1 MIIQI
6 GNRDDTGS
14 GTEIGEQAKVA
25 LDEYFQ
31 GFRERN
37 PNLYVFSA
45 HLHMDEATPHMH
57 IDFVPFTTGS
67 KRGLDTRVSLKQAL
81 AAQGFR
87 GGTRG
92 ATEWNQWVLSEKEE
106 LAIAMFRHG
115 FEWEQKG
122 SHEEHLSVIDYKKQ
136 ERTKEL
142 AAVEEKLA
150 DKSSEFNCNERIQ
163 TVYHQLFDEALKR
176 YNEKQARSDRRIPNY
191 YEKIRSG
198 NQEKPFHEIILQI
211 GNKEN
216 MSATGEYAELARTV
230 LDEYYRGFQERNPNL
245 QVFSAHLHMDEATP
259 HLHIDFV
266 PFTTGSKR
274 GLDTR
279 VSLKQA
285 LAAQGFKGGTRGAT
299 EWSQW
304 VQSEKEQLAAVMER
318 YDIQWEQ
325 KGTHEKHLSVL
336 DYKKQEREKEIAALD
351 TTLAEKQDEL
361 ETVQNRID
369 NFDQG
374 AHSIERL
381 EQRMESD
388 AEFQLPDPP
397 TLMTAKTYKQRVVDP
412 LIKKLKE
419 VIRKVFY
426 HYYQALDSYHRLNT
440 TNGRLYREN
449 EHLTATNDRLKGEN
463 DALRSEL
470 KDFRF
475 LRKVL
480 GSRQIDNL
488 IAQAKEMEQQRK
500 QNQRT
505 RRRNTNYER

>member
-1 MIIQI
+1 MKRTI
-6 GNRDDTGS
+6 
-14 GTEIGEQAKVA
+14 
-25 LDEYFQ
+25 
-31 GFRERN
+31 
-37 PNLYVFSA
+37 SA
-45 HLHMDEATPHMH
+45 E
-57 IDFVPFTTGS
+57 VG
-67 KRGLDTRVSLKQAL
+67 
-81 AAQGFR
+81 
-87 GGTRG
+87 
-92 ATEWNQWVLSEKEE
+92 
-106 LAIAMFRHG
+106 
-115 FEWEQKG
+115 KG
-122 SHEEHLSVIDYKKQ
+122 SVNHNSRKFRAENVDGSRTHLNIDY
-136 ERTKEL
+136 
-142 AAVEEKLA
+142 
-150 DKSSEFNCNERIQ
+150 CNERIQ

-176 YNEKQARSDRRIPNY
+176 YNEKQTRSDRRIPNY

-198 NQEKPFHEIILQI
+198 
-211 GNKEN
+211 
-216 MSATGEYAELARTV
+216 
-230 LDEYYRGFQERNPNL
+230 FQERNPSL
-245 QVFSAHLHMDEATP
+245 RVFSAHLHMDEATP
-259 HLHIDFV
+259 HIHIDFV

-299 EWSQW
+299 EWAQW

-325 KGTHEKHLSVL
+325 KGTHEKHLSVM

-351 TTLAEKQDEL
+351 STLAEKQDEL

-374 AHSIERL
+374 TQSIEKL
-381 EQRMESD
+381 EQRIESD

-397 TLMTAKTYKQRVVDP
+397 TLMTAKTYKQRFVDP

-419 VIRKVFY
+419 VIREVFY
-426 HYYQALDSYHRLNT
+426 HYYKALDSYHRLNT

-463 DALRSEL
+463 EVLRSEL

-480 GSRQIDNL
+480 GSQQIDNL
-488 IAQAKEMEQQRK
+488 IAQAKDMEQQRK
-500 QNQRT
+500 QTQRT
-505 RRRNTNYER
+505 RHRNTNYER